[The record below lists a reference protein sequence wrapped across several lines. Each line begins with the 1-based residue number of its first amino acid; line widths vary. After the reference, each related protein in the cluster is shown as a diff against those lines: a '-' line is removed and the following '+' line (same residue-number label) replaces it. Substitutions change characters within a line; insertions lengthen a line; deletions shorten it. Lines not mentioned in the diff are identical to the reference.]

1 MSMDSID
8 LSGTPQVKTRAE
20 GGVEGGEELERRKEE
35 SIVGFLHDNVLR
47 FIMRSNGEEVREQR
61 GGASQ

>member
-1 MSMDSID
+1 M
-8 LSGTPQVKTRAE
+8 E
-20 GGVEGGEELERRKEE
+20 GRKEE

-47 FIMRSNGEEVREQR
+47 FIMRSNGEEVKREREKR

>member
-1 MSMDSID
+1 M
-8 LSGTPQVKTRAE
+8 RAQE
-20 GGVEGGEELERRKEE
+20 GRVGEELEGRKEE

-47 FIMRSNGEEVREQR
+47 FIMRSNGEEVKREREREREKR